1 MNQKITQPAEAETR
15 VALSGEKLVK
25 QYQDNRVLNQ
35 LDITI
40 EEGAL
45 YALLGPNGAGKSTLI
60 GILAGLYPP
69 DAGAIR
75 VLGFDPVRS
84 PLEVKRRIGIVP
96 EELALFERLTGLQ
109 QLMFCGRM
117 YGLSAEETRQ
127 RAMELL
133 KLTDLEAAASLVI
146 ANYSKGMRRR
156 LAIATALIHGPS
168 LVFLDEPFDGID
180 VIAARVIREL
190 LEELRRKKVTI
201 LLTTHILEVADRL
214 ATHAGVLYEGKLQ
227 DQAEKS
233 TLLQRYQSSD
243 LEGVFQSLV
252 AVSDIPQASLSFY
265 KDDVYKND
273 ASLT

>member
-1 MNQKITQPAEAETR
+1 MKQRNTPPQTESSNPL
-15 VALSGEKLVK
+15 ALSGEKLVK

-35 LDITI
+35 LDISI
-40 EEGAL
+40 EQGAL
-45 YALLGPNGAGKSTLI
+45 FALLGPNGAGKSTLI

-75 VLGFDPVRS
+75 VLGFDPARS

-96 EELALFERLTGLQ
+96 EELALFERLTGMQ

-117 YGLSAEETRQ
+117 YGLSADETRQ
-127 RAMELL
+127 RAGELL
-133 KLTDLEAAASLVI
+133 KLTDLETAASRVI
-146 ANYSKGMRRR
+146 ADYSKGMRRR

-190 LEELRRKKVTI
+190 LEELRRKQVTI

-227 DQAEKS
+227 DQGAKQE
-233 TLLQRYQSSD
+233 LLARYQSRD

-252 AVSDIPQASLSFY
+252 SVSDIPEASLSFY
-265 KDDVYKND
+265 GESS
-273 ASLT
+273 ASL

>member
-233 TLLQRYQSSD
+233 TLLQRYQSPD

>member
-133 KLTDLEAAASLVI
+133 KLTDLETAASLVI

-233 TLLQRYQSSD
+233 TLLQRYQSPD